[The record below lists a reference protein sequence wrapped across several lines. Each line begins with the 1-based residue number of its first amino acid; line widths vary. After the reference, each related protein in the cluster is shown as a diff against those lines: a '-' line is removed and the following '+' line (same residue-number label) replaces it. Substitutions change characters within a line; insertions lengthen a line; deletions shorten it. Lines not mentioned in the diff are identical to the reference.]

1 MKKEDIE
8 AVAKLL
14 TSFKD
19 SIGELELALKEKNL
33 RKFAETK
40 SKIMRLHMQIDNKI

>member
-14 TSFKD
+14 TSLKD
-19 SIGELELALKEKNL
+19 SIDELESALKKNSL
-33 RKFAETK
+33 SKVAEAKT
-40 SKIMRLHMQIDNKI
+40 KIMSLQMQIGKRI